1 MPKKKIKKKETIQN
15 DSLIFIML
23 LATISTLAVAL
34 KDYTF
39 SMIGINI
46 TFSIFIIP
54 FILFTSN
61 YITKKYG
68 FKETLYGILISSLI
82 IVTFLVLIK
91 DLTNQRVIVLELLG
105 YFFSYFISMF
115 INLSIYYYIIFNF
128 KSNVILIYLNY
139 VFSLIINHLMYLIF
153 LHNMIM
159 TDNFWKSYFVSII
172 IEMVIS
178 IGLVF
183 IDSKIKRGIEKK
195 KTKRKKAEK

>member
-1 MPKKKIKKKETIQN
+1 MPKKKTKKKETIQN
-15 DSLIFIML
+15 DSFIFIML

-115 INLSIYYYIIFNF
+115 INLSIYY
-128 KSNVILIYLNY
+128 
-139 VFSLIINHLMYLIF
+139 
-153 LHNMIM
+153 
-159 TDNFWKSYFVSII
+159 
-172 IEMVIS
+172 
-178 IGLVF
+178 
-183 IDSKIKRGIEKK
+183 
-195 KTKRKKAEK
+195 

>member
-1 MPKKKIKKKETIQN
+1 MPKKKTKKKETIQN
-15 DSLIFIML
+15 DSFIFIML

-115 INLSIYYYIIFNF
+115 INLSIYYYIILNF

-159 TDNFWKSYFVSII
+159 TDNFWKSYFSY
-172 IEMVIS
+172 
-178 IGLVF
+178 L
-183 IDSKIKRGIEKK
+183 
-195 KTKRKKAEK
+195 

>member
-1 MPKKKIKKKETIQN
+1 MPKKKTKKKETIQN
-15 DSLIFIML
+15 DSFIFIML

-39 SMIGINI
+39 SMIGINS

-115 INLSIYYYIIFNF
+115 INLSIYYYIILNF

>member
-172 IEMVIS
+172 IEMFIS

-183 IDSKIKRGIEKK
+183 IDNKIKRGIEKK
-195 KTKRKKAEK
+195 KTKRKKTEK

>member
-1 MPKKKIKKKETIQN
+1 MPKKKTKKKETIQN
-15 DSLIFIML
+15 DSFIFIML

-115 INLSIYYYIIFNF
+115 INLSIYYYIILNF

>member
-1 MPKKKIKKKETIQN
+1 MPKKKTKKKEIIQN
-15 DSLIFIML
+15 DSFIFIML

-115 INLSIYYYIIFNF
+115 INLSIYYYIILNF

-183 IDSKIKRGIEKK
+183 IDNKIKRGIEKK

>member
-1 MPKKKIKKKETIQN
+1 MPKKKTKKKEIIQN
-15 DSLIFIML
+15 DSFIFIML

-115 INLSIYYYIIFNF
+115 INLSIYYYIILNF

>member
-1 MPKKKIKKKETIQN
+1 MPKKKTKKKEIIQN
-15 DSLIFIML
+15 DSFIFIML

-115 INLSIYYYIIFNF
+115 INLSIYYYIILNF

-172 IEMVIS
+172 IEIVIS

-195 KTKRKKAEK
+195 KIKRKKAEK

>member
-1 MPKKKIKKKETIQN
+1 MPKKKTKKKEIIQN
-15 DSLIFIML
+15 DSFIFIML
-23 LATISTLAVAL
+23 LATISILAVSL

-39 SMIGINI
+39 SIGGIDI
-46 TFSIFIIP
+46 IFSIFVIP
-54 FILFTSN
+54 FILFISN
-61 YITKKYG
+61 YITKKYV
-68 FKETLYGILISSLI
+68 FKETLYGILVSSLI

-91 DLTNQRVIVLELLG
+91 DLTNQKVIILELLG

-115 INLSIYYYIIFNF
+115 INLSIYYYIILNF
-128 KSNVILIYLNY
+128 KSNVILIYVNY

-183 IDSKIKRGIEKK
+183 IDSKIERGIEKK

>member
-1 MPKKKIKKKETIQN
+1 MPKKKTKKKETIQN
-15 DSLIFIML
+15 DSFIFIML

-115 INLSIYYYIIFNF
+115 INLSIYYYIILNF

-183 IDSKIKRGIEKK
+183 IDSKIKRGTEKK

>member
-115 INLSIYYYIIFNF
+115 INLSIYYYIILNF

-183 IDSKIKRGIEKK
+183 IDNKIKQGIEKK
-195 KTKRKKAEK
+195 KTKRKKTEK

>member
-1 MPKKKIKKKETIQN
+1 MPKKKTKKKEIIQN
-15 DSLIFIML
+15 DSFIFIML
-23 LATISTLAVAL
+23 LATISILAVSL

-39 SMIGINI
+39 SIGGIDI
-46 TFSIFIIP
+46 IFSIFVIP
-54 FILFTSN
+54 FILFISD

-68 FKETLYGILISSLI
+68 FKETLYGILVSSLI

-91 DLTNQRVIVLELLG
+91 DLTNQKVIVLELLG
-105 YFFSYFISMF
+105 YFFSYFISML
-115 INLSIYYYIIFNF
+115 INLSIYYYIILNF
-128 KSNVILIYLNY
+128 KSNVILIYINY

-172 IEMVIS
+172 IEMVIF

-183 IDSKIKRGIEKK
+183 IDSKIERGIEKK
-195 KTKRKKAEK
+195 KIKRKKTEK

>member
-1 MPKKKIKKKETIQN
+1 MPKKKTKKKETIQN
-15 DSLIFIML
+15 DSFIFIML

-39 SMIGINI
+39 SMIGINS

-115 INLSIYYYIIFNF
+115 INLSIYYYIILNF

-183 IDSKIKRGIEKK
+183 IDSKIERGIEKK

>member
-115 INLSIYYYIIFNF
+115 INLSIYYYIILNF
-128 KSNVILIYLNY
+128 KSNVIFIYVNY

-183 IDSKIKRGIEKK
+183 IDSKIERGIEKK